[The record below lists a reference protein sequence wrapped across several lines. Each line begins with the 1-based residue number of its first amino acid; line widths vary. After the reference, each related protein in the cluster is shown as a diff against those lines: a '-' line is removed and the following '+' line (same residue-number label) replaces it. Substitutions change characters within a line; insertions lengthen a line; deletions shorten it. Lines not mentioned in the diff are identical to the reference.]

1 MGRLISSDI
10 PNLISGVSQQPWNV
24 RLPTQAEEQV
34 NCYSSVTD
42 FLKRRPATRHI
53 ARLRNAAFPN
63 NKCAVHHINRDENEK
78 YVCLFTSNHISVYDL
93 DGIPKTVN
101 IQGSAMNYLASA
113 TDPIHDLRFLTI
125 NDYTFV
131 VNRRV
136 TVQES
141 AELSPKRDVEALVFI
156 KQASYNTTYKVT
168 LDGTT
173 ASFTTLDGVAPAD
186 HPADKLSSTEIAEKL
201 AEGLGQD
208 SVTLS
213 DTRSTFSG
221 SFNGTVSGQRYV
233 AATEEHGH
241 YEEDSWVVD
250 TPAVP
255 AHWENTST
263 RGTWTVAFTA
273 TFNGSANNAS
283 FTGTFTSLENLD
295 TTAAWKNWR
304 NWSLNGTFTGT
315 TENPVLYTTTPAS
328 IYELQTKNNTIW
340 IRRKDGGDFS
350 VSAEDTRSNTQITVF
365 KNKVQRFSDLP
376 TVGPRGYVVEVYGD
390 SSSSFDNYYVSFV
403 PSENN
408 EDFGT
413 GVWKET
419 VKPGIPYKLDLAT
432 MPHALVR
439 EANGTFTF
447 RELEW
452 TERVCGDEKSA
463 ALPSF
468 VGRKLNGI
476 FFYRNRLSFLS
487 DENVVMSE
495 VGEFFNFFPTTVTTM
510 IDSDRIDV
518 AASHVRNNILQHA
531 AIFSGGL
538 LLFSDQCQFS
548 LEHDT
553 TLSNSTVSVK
563 PVTEFEASS
572 PAVPVSSGKTVF
584 FGTERGQ
591 YSGVREYI
599 TLPDNNDQNDAADV
613 TAHVPRYIRGRIR
626 SFTCST
632 NEDVLMIL
640 SEDEP
645 NSIYVYKYCWN
656 GSEKIQSAWFRFSM
670 QGSVIGCFFVNAMCY
685 LVVQYADG
693 VYLEKMNFAPGVK
706 DDWNTFEYCIDRKAT
721 ESELVSIVYDSA
733 ERRTALRFPYPLPE
747 GVTPVIVS
755 RKSETQQTGYGFL
768 YDNVVVDEE
777 DRTLVTVR
785 GNASGRP
792 LYAGLPYTSS
802 YVFSTLALRQD
813 QKSNAVTTGRLQ
825 LRSMTLNCA
834 NTGYLEIKVTPTF
847 RDTSTYVFTGRE
859 LGHGSNILGEMPLY
873 SGTIKCP
880 LLSLNTQVSIEATS
894 DSFLPFS
901 IVNASWEGFY
911 NMRAQRT

>member
-53 ARLRNAAFPN
+53 AQLRNAAFPN
-63 NKCAVHHINRDENEK
+63 NKCAMHHINRDENEK
-78 YVCLFTSNHISVYDL
+78 YVCLFTSNHISAYDL
-93 DGIPKTVN
+93 DGVPKTVN
-101 IQGSAMNYLASA
+101 VQGSAMNYLASA

-136 TVQES
+136 TVRKS
-141 AELSPKRDVEALVFI
+141 ATLSPKRGVEALVFI
-156 KQASYNTTYKVT
+156 KQASYNTTYTVT
-168 LDGTT
+168 VDDAV
-173 ASFTTLDGVAPAD
+173 ASFATEDGVAPAD
-186 HPADKLSSTEIAEKL
+186 QPADKLSSTEIAEKL
-201 AEGLGQD
+201 AGGLGQ
-208 SVTLS
+208 
-213 DTRSTFSG
+213 
-221 SFNGTVSGQRYV
+221 YI
-233 AATEEHGH
+233 
-241 YEEDSWVVD
+241 
-250 TPAVP
+250 
-255 AHWENTST
+255 
-263 RGTWTVAFTA
+263 
-273 TFNGSANNAS
+273 
-283 FTGTFTSLENLD
+283 GTF
-295 TTAAWKNWR
+295 
-304 NWSLNGTFTGT
+304 
-315 TENPVLYTTTPAS
+315 
-328 IYELQTKNNTIW
+328 YELQTKNNTIW

-365 KNKVQRFSDLP
+365 KDKVQRFSDLP

-403 PSENN
+403 PSEDN
-408 EDFGT
+408 ENFGT

-419 VKPGIPYKLDLAT
+419 VKPGIPYRLDPAT

-439 EANGTFTF
+439 EADGTFTF

-463 ALPSF
+463 SLPSF
-468 VGRKLNGI
+468 VGRKLNAV

-487 DENVVMSE
+487 GENVVMSE

-548 LEHDT
+548 LEYDT

-599 TLPDNNDQNDAADV
+599 TLPDNSDQNDAADV

-670 QGSVIGCFFVNAMCY
+670 QGSVLGCFFVNAMCY

-706 DDWNTFEYCIDRKAT
+706 DDWNTFEYCIDRKVT

-802 YVFSTLALRQD
+802 YIFSTLALRQD
-813 QKSNAVTTGRLQ
+813 QKSNAITTGRLQ

-911 NMRAQRT
+911 NMRAQRI

>member
-78 YVCLFTSNHISVYDL
+78 YVCLFTSNHISAYDL
-93 DGIPKTVN
+93 DGVPKTVN
-101 IQGSAMNYLASA
+101 IQGRAMNYLASA

-186 HPADKLSSTEIAEKL
+186 HPADKLSSTEIAEEL
-201 AEGLGQD
+201 AARLG
-208 SVTLS
+208 SN
-213 DTRSTFSG
+213 STSLT
-221 SFNGTVSGQRYV
+221 NT
-233 AATEEHGH
+233 
-241 YEEDSWVVD
+241 
-250 TPAVP
+250 
-255 AHWENTST
+255 TST
-263 RGTWTVAFTA
+263 
-273 TFNGSANNAS
+273 GS
-283 FTGTFTSLENLD
+283 
-295 TTAAWKNWR
+295 
-304 NWSLNGTFTGT
+304 
-315 TENPVLYTTTPAS
+315 TENPELHTSPPSMV
-328 IYELQTKNNTIW
+328 YELLTKNNTIW

-365 KNKVQRFSDLP
+365 KNRVQRFSDLP

-403 PSENN
+403 PSEDN

-468 VGRKLNGI
+468 VGRKLNAV
-476 FFYRNRLSFLS
+476 FFYHNRLSFLS

-531 AIFSGGL
+531 TIFSGGL

-563 PVTEFEASS
+563 PVTEFEAGS

-599 TLPDNNDQNDAADV
+599 TLPDNSDQNDAADV

-656 GSEKIQSAWFRFSM
+656 GSEKIQSAWFRFVM
-670 QGSVIGCFFVNAMCY
+670 QGSVLGCFFVNAVCY
-685 LVVQYADG
+685 LVMQYADG

-706 DDWNTFEYCIDRKAT
+706 DDWNTFEYCIDRKVT
-721 ESELVSIVYDSA
+721 ESELVSVAYDSA
-733 ERRTALRFPYPLPE
+733 ERRTTLRFPYPLPE

-813 QKSNAVTTGRLQ
+813 QKSNAITTGRLQ

>member
-78 YVCLFTSNHISVYDL
+78 YACLFTSNNISAYDL
-93 DGIPKTVN
+93 DGVPKTVN
-101 IQGSAMNYLASA
+101 VQGSAMNYLASA
-113 TDPIHDLRFLTI
+113 ADPNHDLRFLTI

-136 TVQES
+136 TVRES

-173 ASFTTLDGVAPAD
+173 ASFTTEDGVAPAD

-201 AEGLGQD
+201 AEGLGQN
-208 SVTLS
+208 SATL
-213 DTRSTFSG
+213 
-221 SFNGTVSGQRYV
+221 
-233 AATEEHGH
+233 
-241 YEEDSWVVD
+241 
-250 TPAVP
+250 
-255 AHWENTST
+255 
-263 RGTWTVAFTA
+263 
-273 TFNGSANNAS
+273 
-283 FTGTFTSLENLD
+283 
-295 TTAAWKNWR
+295 
-304 NWSLNGTFTGT
+304 
-315 TENPVLYTTTPAS
+315 
-328 IYELQTKNNTIW
+328 YELQTKNNTIW

-365 KNKVQRFSDLP
+365 KDKVQRFSDLP
-376 TVGPRGYVVEVYGD
+376 MVGPRGYVVEVYGD

-403 PSENN
+403 PSEDN
-408 EDFGT
+408 ENFGT
-413 GVWKET
+413 GIWKET
-419 VKPGIPYKLDLAT
+419 VKPGIPYKLDPTT
-432 MPHALVR
+432 MPHAFVR
-439 EANGTFTF
+439 EVDGTFTF

-468 VGRKLNGI
+468 VGRKLNTV
-476 FFYRNRLSFLS
+476 FFYHNRLSFLS

-510 IDSDRIDV
+510 VDSDRIDV

-553 TLSNSTVSVK
+553 VLSNSTVSVK

-572 PAVPVSSGKTVF
+572 PALPVSSGKTVF

-670 QGSVIGCFFVNAMCY
+670 QGSVLGCFFVNAMCY

-706 DDWNTFEYCIDRKAT
+706 DDWNTFEYCIDRKVT

-733 ERRTALRFPYPLPE
+733 ERRTTLRFPYPLPE

-802 YVFSTLALRQD
+802 YIFSTLALRQD
-813 QKSNAVTTGRLQ
+813 QKSNAITTGRLQ

-847 RDTSTYVFTGRE
+847 RDTNTYVFTGRE
-859 LGHGSNILGEMPLY
+859 LGHGSNNLGEMPLY

-894 DSFLPFS
+894 NSFLPFS

>member
-1 MGRLISSDI
+1 MGRLISTDI

-78 YVCLFTSNHISVYDL
+78 YACLFTSNHISAYNL
-93 DGIPKTVN
+93 DGVPKTVN
-101 IQGSAMNYLASA
+101 VQGSAMNYLASA
-113 TDPIHDLRFLTI
+113 ADPNHDLRFLTI

-136 TVQES
+136 TVRES

-173 ASFTTLDGVAPAD
+173 ASFTTQDGVAPAD

-201 AEGLGQD
+201 AEGLGQN
-208 SVTLS
+208 SATL
-213 DTRSTFSG
+213 
-221 SFNGTVSGQRYV
+221 
-233 AATEEHGH
+233 
-241 YEEDSWVVD
+241 
-250 TPAVP
+250 
-255 AHWENTST
+255 
-263 RGTWTVAFTA
+263 
-273 TFNGSANNAS
+273 
-283 FTGTFTSLENLD
+283 
-295 TTAAWKNWR
+295 
-304 NWSLNGTFTGT
+304 
-315 TENPVLYTTTPAS
+315 
-328 IYELQTKNNTIW
+328 YELQIKNNTIW

-365 KNKVQRFSDLP
+365 KDKVQRFSDLP

-403 PSENN
+403 PSEDN

-419 VKPGIPYKLDLAT
+419 VKPGIPYKLDPTT

-439 EANGTFTF
+439 EVDGTFTF

-468 VGRKLNGI
+468 VGRKLNAI
-476 FFYRNRLSFLS
+476 FFYHNRLSFLS

-572 PAVPVSSGKTVF
+572 PALPVSSGKTVF

-670 QGSVIGCFFVNAMCY
+670 QGSVLGCFFVNAMCY

-706 DDWNTFEYCIDRKAT
+706 DDWNTFEYCIDRKVT

-733 ERRTALRFPYPLPE
+733 ERRTTLRFPYPLPE

-755 RKSETQQTGYGFL
+755 RKSETQQTDYGFL

-813 QKSNAVTTGRLQ
+813 QKSNAITTGRLQ

-847 RDTSTYVFTGRE
+847 RDTNTYVFTGRE

>member
-1 MGRLISSDI
+1 MGRLISFDI

-24 RLPTQAEEQV
+24 RLPTQAKEQV

-63 NKCAVHHINRDENEK
+63 NKYAVHHINRDENEK
-78 YVCLFTSNHISVYDL
+78 YACLFTSNHISAYDL
-93 DGIPKTVN
+93 DGVPKTVN
-101 IQGSAMNYLASA
+101 VQGSAMNYLASA
-113 TDPIHDLRFLTI
+113 ADPIHDLRFLTI

-136 TVQES
+136 TVRES

-173 ASFTTLDGVAPAD
+173 ASFTTQDGVAPAD
-186 HPADKLSSTEIAEKL
+186 HPADKLSSTEIAEEL
-201 AEGLGQD
+201 AAQLG
-208 SVTLS
+208 S
-213 DTRSTFSG
+213 
-221 SFNGTVSGQRYV
+221 N
-233 AATEEHGH
+233 
-241 YEEDSWVVD
+241 
-250 TPAVP
+250 
-255 AHWENTST
+255 
-263 RGTWTVAFTA
+263 FTI
-273 TFNGSANNAS
+273 
-283 FTGTFTSLENLD
+283 L
-295 TTAAWKNWR
+295 
-304 NWSLNGTFTGT
+304 
-315 TENPVLYTTTPAS
+315 
-328 IYELQTKNNTIW
+328 TKNNTIW

-365 KNKVQRFSDLP
+365 KDKVQRFSDLP

-403 PSENN
+403 PSEDN

-419 VKPGIPYKLDLAT
+419 VKPGIPYKLDPTT

-439 EANGTFTF
+439 EADGTFTF

-468 VGRKLNGI
+468 VGRKLNAI
-476 FFYRNRLSFLS
+476 FFYHNRLSFLS

-572 PAVPVSSGKTVF
+572 QAVPVSSGKTVF

-599 TLPDNNDQNDAADV
+599 TLPDNSDQNDAADV
-613 TAHVPRYIRGRIR
+613 TAHVPRYIRGSIR

-670 QGSVIGCFFVNAMCY
+670 HGSVLGCFFVNAMCY

-706 DDWNTFEYCIDRKAT
+706 DDWNTFEYCIDRKVT
-721 ESELVSIVYDSA
+721 ESELVSIIYDSA
-733 ERRTALRFPYPLPE
+733 ERRTTLRFPYPLPE

-768 YDNVVVDEE
+768 YDNVVVNEE

-813 QKSNAVTTGRLQ
+813 QKSNAITTGRLQ

-859 LGHGSNILGEMPLY
+859 LGHGSNILGKMPLY

-880 LLSLNTQVSIEATS
+880 LLSLNTQVSIEVTS

>member
-53 ARLRNAAFPN
+53 ARLRNVAFPN

-78 YVCLFTSNHISVYDL
+78 YVCLFTSNHISAYDL
-93 DGIPKTVN
+93 DGVPKTVN
-101 IQGSAMNYLASA
+101 VQGSAMNYLASA

-136 TVQES
+136 TVRES

-173 ASFTTLDGVAPAD
+173 ASFTTQDGVAPAGD
-186 HPADKLSSTEIAEKL
+186 PADKLSSTEIAEEL
-201 AEGLGQD
+201 AAQLG
-208 SVTLS
+208 SNSTSL
-213 DTRSTFSG
+213 TNTASTFDG
-221 SFNGTVSGQRYV
+221 SFNGTARGTDSGQNV
-233 AATEEHGH
+233 
-241 YEEDSWVVD
+241 S
-250 TPAVP
+250 
-255 AHWENTST
+255 NT
-263 RGTWTVAFTA
+263 GTWNCKFTA
-273 TFNGSANNAS
+273 TFTGTVKNGA
-283 FTGTFTSLENLD
+283 FTGTFSNITVTNTTGNWANWTGLTLE
-295 TTAAWKNWR
+295 
-304 NWSLNGTFTGT
+304 GTFTGS
-315 TENPVLYTTTPAS
+315 TENPELHTSPPSMV
-328 IYELQTKNNTIW
+328 YELLTKNNTIW

-365 KNKVQRFSDLP
+365 KDKVQRFSDLP

-403 PSENN
+403 PSEDN
-408 EDFGT
+408 ENFGT

-419 VKPGIPYKLDLAT
+419 VKPGIPYKLDPAT

-439 EANGTFTF
+439 EADGTFTF

-468 VGRKLNGI
+468 VGRKLNAV

-599 TLPDNNDQNDAADV
+599 TLPDNSDQNDAADV

-656 GSEKIQSAWFRFSM
+656 GSEKIQSAWFRFAM
-670 QGSVIGCFFVNAMCY
+670 QGSVLGCFFVNAVCY
-685 LVVQYADG
+685 LVMQYADG

-706 DDWNTFEYCIDRKAT
+706 DDWNTFEYCIDRKVT
-721 ESELVSIVYDSA
+721 ESELVSVAYDSV
-733 ERRTALRFPYPLPE
+733 ERRTTLRFPYPLPE

-768 YDNVVVDEE
+768 YDSVVVDEE

-785 GNASGRP
+785 GNASDRP